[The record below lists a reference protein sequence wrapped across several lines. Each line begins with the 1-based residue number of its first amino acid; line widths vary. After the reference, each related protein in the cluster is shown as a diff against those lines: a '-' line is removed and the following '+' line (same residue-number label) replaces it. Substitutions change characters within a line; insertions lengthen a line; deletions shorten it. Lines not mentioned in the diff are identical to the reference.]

1 MTMPNFLIIGAA
13 KSGTSSLH
21 FYLAQHP
28 EIFMTPEKQTY
39 FFAYENSEPDF
50 HGPGDQQEMTRHLIT
65 NLQDYQAKFDGV
77 TDEKAIG
84 EACSVYLY
92 DQQAPLTIKH
102 HVPDVKQ
109 IIILRNPA
117 ERAYSSFMQ
126 MIRDGYETTS
136 DFGQA
141 LQYENIRIKQDWRH
155 LWHYRERGYYHAQIQ
170 HYLRHFD
177 RSQFRFYLFED
188 LKTDPQKLMKDI
200 FQFLGVDDSFVPD
213 MSGRYNS
220 SGIPRSR
227 MMLRLIMRPNTLKT
241 MMKPLLP
248 RKLRLAVKTFF
259 TTSRWSLRRPSMEPE
274 VRQDLIESYR
284 DDILKLQDFLG
295 RDLSAW
301 LK

>member
-1 MTMPNFLIIGAA
+1 MTMPNFLITGAA

-21 FYLAQHP
+21 FYLTQHP

-39 FFAYENSEPDF
+39 FFAYENSEPVF
-50 HGPGDQQEMTRHLIT
+50 HGPGDQLEMQRHLIT
-65 NLQDYQAKFDGV
+65 DVEDYKAKFAGV
-77 TDEKAIG
+77 TNEKAIG

-92 DQQAPLTIKH
+92 DENAPLSIKH
-102 HVPDVKQ
+102 HIPNVKQ

-141 LQYENIRIKQDWRH
+141 LQYEEKRISQDWRH
-155 LWHYRERGYYHAQIQ
+155 LWHYRERGYYYAQIQ
-170 HYLRHFD
+170 HYLEHFD

-188 LKTDPQKLMKDI
+188 LKNDPQKLMKDI
-200 FQFLGVDDSFVPD
+200 FQFLDVDDSFVPD

-227 MMLRLIMRPNTLKT
+227 TALKLIMRPNIFKT
-241 MMKPLLP
+241 MAKPLIP
-248 RKLRLAVKTFF
+248 QRLRQAVKTFF
-259 TTSRWSLRRPSMEPE
+259 TTSRWSLRRPPMDTK
-274 VRQDLIESYR
+274 VRQELIKCYR
-284 DDILKLQDFLG
+284 EDILLLEKFLE